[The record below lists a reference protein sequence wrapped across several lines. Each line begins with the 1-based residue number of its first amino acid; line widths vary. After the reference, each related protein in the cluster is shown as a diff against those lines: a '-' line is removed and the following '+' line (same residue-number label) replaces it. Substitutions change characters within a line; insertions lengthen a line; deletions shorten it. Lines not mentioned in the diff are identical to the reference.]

1 MRLFLTILLPI
12 LAFTAQA
19 QFKVSGKLV
28 DKDEKPVPFAQV
40 AAYQENQPG
49 ASATTGQDG
58 SFTITLNNG
67 SYNLQIFT
75 LGFKKKSIEI
85 TVDGSGVQL
94 GKIQMEDKSTKLE
107 EVVIEAEREKAPV
120 ESTMEGVVIRPDR
133 LLSNDGGSIL
143 DVLRNT
149 PSITVGDD
157 GTVSI
162 RGSDGTNVLIDGRN
176 SALAG
181 DLAQIPANAVEKI
194 NIINNPN
201 SKYDAEAAGG
211 VIDIELKKG
220 KGKGTR
226 TNVGLTYGT
235 RNRTQVNASI
245 NHRGD
250 NLNVYGGYNFR
261 YWPNVRNRD
270 SYREEFDNNEILI
283 QNGNNRREP
292 RNHTL
297 NYGLDYYL
305 GKNKLSYEGSF
316 LLRDRPENQTTTAR
330 ATDATTGAINFQ
342 YTRLG
347 ETTEFGTTIDNAF
360 IYERL
365 FDDTTRSFKA
375 FVSHSIRQSDEEQ
388 TIDSYFGTYDT
399 EVSTNPTGRE
409 FFSNDRRNVRAV
421 AQADYVQNAWKGKI
435 ETGLKFNYRQFGDD
449 YVYKVG
455 EGNGELI
462 EQDNVSNHFV
472 YDEKISAAYFLYSRK
487 INDFSFT
494 VGTRVENSIID
505 TEQKKTGETNRQN
518 YTNLFPSVQ
527 ALYELNN
534 KHAVKFTYSRRID
547 RPGGWRLNPFPN
559 VTDSLNQR
567 WGNPFLQPEYINSF
581 ELGHIMTY
589 DKFATTTNFFYR
601 RNDGFIDFL
610 VNIEDG
616 VSVVQ
621 PQNLNYGETYG
632 LEIIQTAEITD
643 WWNVNGSFSLFVQN
657 VDGTNLDD
665 DYTNTGLTW
674 NAKFTTDFDLP
685 MDMDLQFTG
694 NYTAPEIEA
703 QGKDFARY
711 YVDGTI
717 QRKFMENRLT
727 ASLIFRDMF
736 NIREFRGENSTS
748 EFYQRFR
755 FKRETQILLLSLKF
769 QLD

>member
-1 MRLFLTILLPI
+1 MRQILTILFLS
-12 LAFTAQA
+12 LAVIVKAQYN
-19 QFKVSGKLV
+19 VSGVLN
-28 DKDEKPVPFAQV
+28 DPSGKPVPFAQIG
-40 AAYQENQPG
+40 AYQDKSPA
-49 ASATTGQDG
+49 ASATTSQDG
-58 SFTITLNNG
+58 SFSFALENGQYTIKV
-67 SYNLQIFT
+67 FT
-75 LGFKKKSIEI
+75 LAFQKKSIEI
-85 TVDGSGVQL
+85 TVDGSDLNIGTIAL
-94 GKIQMEDKSTKLE
+94 EEKSTKLE
-107 EVVIEAEREKAPV
+107 EVVIKAEREKAPV
-120 ESTMEGVVIRPDR
+120 ETTMEGVVIRPDR

-149 PSITVGDD
+149 PSITVSDD

-181 DLAQIPANAVEKI
+181 DLAQIPASAVEKLK
-194 NIINNPN
+194 IINNPN

-235 RNRTQVNASI
+235 RNRTQVNARI

-250 NLNVYGGYNFR
+250 RLNIYGGYNFR
-261 YWPNVRNRD
+261 FWPGVRSRE
-270 SYREEFDNNEILI
+270 SYREEFNTNEILR
-283 QNGNNRREP
+283 QNQSSLREP
-292 RNHTL
+292 VNHTL
-297 NYGLDYYL
+297 NYGMDYYL

-316 LLRDRPENQTTTAR
+316 LVRNRPESQNTRVR
-330 ATDATTGAINFQ
+330 ATDAASGDVNFQ
-342 YTRLG
+342 YTLLG
-347 ETTEFGTTIDNAF
+347 ETTEMGTTMDNAL
-360 IYERL
+360 IYQRM
-365 FDDTTRSFKA
+365 FDDTTRNFKA

-388 TIDSYFGTYDT
+388 GIDAFFGTYNN
-399 EVSTNPTGRE
+399 EVQSSPTGRE
-409 FFSNDRRNVRAV
+409 LFTNARRNVRAV
-421 AQADYVQNAWKGKI
+421 AQADYEQDAWNGKI
-435 ETGLKFNYRQFGDD
+435 ETGIKFNYRQFGDD

-455 EGNGELI
+455 EGDGELI
-462 EQDNVSNHFV
+462 EQDNVSNHFI

-494 VGTRVENSIID
+494 IGTRIENSVID
-505 TEQKKTGETNRQN
+505 TEQKKTGEKNRQN

-527 ALYELNN
+527 AIYDLSDQ
-534 KHAVKFTYSRRID
+534 HAIKFTYSRRID

-632 LEIIQTAEITD
+632 VEIIQTAEITD
-643 WWNVNGSFSLFVQN
+643 WWSLNGSFSLFVQN
-657 VDGTNLDD
+657 VDGTNLDT
-665 DYTNTGLTW
+665 DYTNSGLTW

-685 MDMDLQFTG
+685 MGIDLQFTG

-703 QGKDFARY
+703 QGQDFARY
-711 YVDGTI
+711 FIDGTV
-717 QRKFMENRLT
+717 QRKFMEDKLT

-736 NIREFRGENSTS
+736 DIREFRGENSTS

-769 QLD
+769 RID

>member
-1 MRLFLTILLPI
+1 MRQVLTFVFLFFALI
-12 LAFTAQA
+12 AQA
-19 QFKVSGKLV
+19 QHKISGVLN
-28 DKDEKPVPFAQV
+28 DPEGNPVPFAQI
-40 AAYQENQPG
+40 AAYNGEEPA
-49 ASATTGQDG
+49 ASATTAQDG
-58 SFTITLNNG
+58 SFTLNLENG
-67 SYNLQIFT
+67 SFTIKIFT
-75 LGFKKKSIEI
+75 LAFQKKSISI
-85 TVDGSGVQL
+85 SINGSDQDL
-94 GKIQMEDKSTKLE
+94 GSIALEEKSTKLE

-143 DVLRNT
+143 DILRNT
-149 PSITVGDD
+149 PSITVSDD
-157 GTVSI
+157 GSVSI

-181 DLAQIPANAVEKI
+181 DLAQIPASAVEKI
-194 NIINNPN
+194 KIINNPN

-235 RNRTQVNASI
+235 RNRTQVNARV
-245 NHRGD
+245 NHRSD
-250 NLNVYGGYNFR
+250 KFNIYGGYNFR
-261 YWPNVRNRD
+261 YWPNVRNRE
-270 SYREEFDNNEILI
+270 SYREEFDNNEILV
-283 QNGNNRREP
+283 QNGNNLREP
-292 RNHTL
+292 INHTF
-297 NYGLDYYL
+297 NYGGDYYF

-316 LLRDRPENQTTTAR
+316 LLRDRPENQSTRVR
-330 ATDATTGAINFQ
+330 ATDATSGAENFQ

-347 ETTEFGTTIDNAF
+347 ETTEQGTTMDNAI
-360 IYERL
+360 IYQRM

-388 TIDSYFGTYDT
+388 GIDAYFGTYDT
-399 EVSTNPTGRE
+399 EVSSSPTGRE
-409 FFSNDRRNVRAV
+409 LFTNDRRNVRAV
-421 AQADYVQNAWKGKI
+421 AQADYEQDAWKGKI
-435 ETGLKFNYRQFGDD
+435 ETGVKFNYRQFGDD

-455 EGNGELI
+455 VGDGELV
-462 EQDNVSNHFV
+462 EQDNVSNHFI

-487 INDFSFT
+487 LNDFSFT
-494 VGTRVENSIID
+494 VGTRIENSVID

-527 ALYELNN
+527 ALYEFND
-534 KHAVKFTYSRRID
+534 KHAIKFTYSRRID

-567 WGNPFLQPEYINSF
+567 WGNPFLRPEYINSF

-589 DKFATTTNFFYR
+589 SKFATTTNFFYR

-616 VSVVQ
+616 VSVIQ
-621 PQNLNYGETYG
+621 PQNLNYGETFG
-632 LEIIQTAEITD
+632 VEVIQTAEITD
-643 WWNVNGSFSLFVQN
+643 WWSLNGSFSLFVQN
-657 VDGTNLDD
+657 VDGTNLDA
-665 DYTNTGLTW
+665 DYTNSGLTW

-685 MDMDLQFTG
+685 MDFDLQFTG

-703 QGKDFARY
+703 QGQDFARY

-717 QRKFMENRLT
+717 QRKFMEDRLT

-736 NIREFRGENSTS
+736 DIREFRGENSTS

-755 FKRETQILLLSLKF
+755 FKRETQILLLSLKYRI
-769 QLD
+769 D